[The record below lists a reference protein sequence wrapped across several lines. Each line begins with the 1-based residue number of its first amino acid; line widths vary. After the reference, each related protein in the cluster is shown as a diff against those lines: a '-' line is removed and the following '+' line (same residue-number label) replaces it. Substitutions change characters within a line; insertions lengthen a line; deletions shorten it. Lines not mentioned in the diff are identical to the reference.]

1 MSGIKLLSNVL
12 SVICARF
19 ISIIDNMILR
29 AAVVLFAVL
38 MIHRAVADPQVNISL
53 LFSKIGI
60 NKPKLK

>member
-1 MSGIKLLSNVL
+1 MFCPSFVQDSTLV
-12 SVICARF
+12 
-19 ISIIDNMILR
+19 IDNMKR

-38 MIHRAVADPQVNISL
+38 MIHRAVADPQVNISSL